1 VISRGALAGVDSR
14 AKDRHIRGMFNLRLT
29 AMAFALLG
37 AAGCSPASPAAGPVN
52 SSNGASPEEPAGG
65 KDPSVGSAEPPSDEK
80 EGKNAEQQGGGAA
93 TPASSSGKNGATPQ
107 NASVVDERALTGSLS
122 KAEIRAIVTKHA
134 ELFDECYSIGAG
146 KSTQF
151 VATVTIKATI
161 GPSGVVNETK
171 VLGSN
176 AKNVKVDQCVADAF
190 KKIKFPMPKDG
201 VTSVITFPMEFQG
214 AEQVK

>member
-1 VISRGALAGVDSR
+1 
-14 AKDRHIRGMFNLRLT
+14 MFNLRLT

-37 AAGCSPASPAAGPVN
+37 AAGCSSSQPAAGPVN
-52 SSNGASPEEPAGG
+52 SSNGGSSEEAGG
-65 KDPSVGSAEPPSDEK
+65 GKEPSVGGAGTPSEDKEDKVAELP
-80 EGKNAEQQGGGAA
+80 GGA
-93 TPASSSGKNGATPQ
+93 TPASAPGKAGATPQ
-107 NASVVDERALTGSLS
+107 NAAVDGQALTGSLS
-122 KAEIRAIVTKHA
+122 KAEIRAIVIKHA

-146 KSTQF
+146 KSQQF

-190 KKIKFPMPKDG
+190 KKIKFPVPKDG

>member
-1 VISRGALAGVDSR
+1 
-14 AKDRHIRGMFNLRLT
+14 MRLT
-29 AMAFALLG
+29 AMGLVLLG
-37 AAGCSPASPAAGPVN
+37 AAGCGGSAPPDAASPGSA
-52 SSNGASPEEPAGG
+52 SSETPAGSE
-65 KDPSVGSAEPPSDEK
+65 PSVGSAVGSTDGKDGKDEK
-80 EGKNAEQQGGGAA
+80 SAELPGTPPVTGA
-93 TPASSSGKNGATPQ
+93 PAPDKTGATPQ
-107 NASVVDERALTGSLS
+107 NASVDGQALTGSLS
-122 KAEIRAIVTKHA
+122 KAEIRNIVIKHG

-146 KSTQF
+146 KSNQF

-190 KKIKFPMPKDG
+190 KKIKFPVPSNG
-201 VTSVITFPMEFQG
+201 ATSVITFPMEFQG